1 MENMESWFWGITLI
15 GVSIA
20 VHAVGLVRI
29 IVVLRAL
36 RRCFAWPD
44 TDTPHGPRPW
54 LAASLV
60 GLVGAALAVLHA
72 IEAAIWAAA
81 YVLLGAIE
89 SPQAAMLY
97 SIDSMTTRGDSGL
110 RLNDEWLI
118 MGALE
123 AADGM
128 LLFGI
133 STAFLFGV
141 ISQVWSMATDE
152 ADADRRPGG

>member
-1 MENMESWFWGITLI
+1 MDNLESWFWGITLI

-20 VHAVGLVRI
+20 IHAVGLVRI
-29 IVVLRAL
+29 IIVLRGV
-36 RRCFAWPD
+36 RRYFARV
-44 TDTPHGPRPW
+44 DTPPRPRPW
-54 LAASLV
+54 LAAALV
-60 GLVGAALAVLHA
+60 GMVGAALAALHA
-72 IEAAIWAAA
+72 IEAAIWAVA

-89 SPQAAMLY
+89 SPSAAMLY

-110 RLNDEWLI
+110 RLTDEWLI
-118 MGALE
+118 LGALE

-141 ISQVWSMATDE
+141 ISKVWSLATEDP
-152 ADADRRPGG
+152 DDKDR

>member
-1 MENMESWFWGITLI
+1 MDNMESWFWGISLI
-15 GVSIA
+15 GVSIG

-29 IVVLRAL
+29 IVVLRAV
-36 RRCFAWPD
+36 RRYFARPD
-44 TDTPHGPRPW
+44 TPPGPRPW
-54 LAASLV
+54 LAATLV

-72 IEAAIWAAA
+72 IEAAIWAVA